1 MKHVILLTTL
11 IVAFTIWTNGQN
23 TVPNTD
29 FEQWT
34 SGKPDGW
41 DATNFNIMTIVI
53 NTVNIDSID
62 PQHGSRAVKINT
74 TEENI
79 FSTLV
84 TVPGL
89 ITLGKFEI
97 DLVNFTGSVSGG
109 APFTGRPEKL
119 TGYVE
124 AKPAGNDRAFIAVGV
139 SKWNGTK
146 SDTIGLGTLFIDS
159 VQTGWHYFEC
169 PITYTTPDQPDS
181 INIIFCASNI
191 LQQSFTDG
199 SRLRVDNI
207 SLDYGNIVVKENFNN
222 NHFKVW
228 ADEHKNL
235 FYDISSLPGD
245 ATILQVFTISG
256 LEVERISIND
266 NNKQGQLT
274 LSGLSPGI
282 YLIGIQSASGEVH
295 TRRIILK

>member
-1 MKHVILLTTL
+1 MKHAV
-11 IVAFTIWTNGQN
+11 IVATLMAVFTIWTNGQT

-53 NTVNIDSID
+53 NTVNVDSID

-79 FSTLV
+79 FGTLV

-146 SDTIGLGTLFIDS
+146 SDTIGLGTMFIDS

-191 LQQSFTDG
+191 LQQAFTNG

-207 SLDYGNIVVKENFNN
+207 SLDYGNIIVEENFNDA
-222 NHFKVW
+222 HFKVW
-228 ADEHKNL
+228 ADENKNL
-235 FYDISSLPGD
+235 FYDISSLSD
-245 ATILQVFTISG
+245 EITTLRVFTIHG
-256 LEVERISIND
+256 LEVQHISMAGDI
-266 NNKQGQLT
+266 KKGQLS
-274 LSGLSPGI
+274 LSGVSPGM
-282 YLIGIQSASGEVH
+282 YLIGIQSKSGKVY